1 MSKTFL
7 NEYAVAFSTIG
18 LFTNITA
25 FMPGNKASEWT
36 DAYAIL
42 RAGHWPLLDP
52 SKITPT
58 TMDDAAADGRLDIV
72 AWLQEHHSEVGC
84 TTNAMDL
91 AAAGGHLDIVKFL
104 HQYRTEGCTK
114 NAMTQA
120 AAGGYLDVVEYL
132 FHSTTYKFDMT
143 DAMRHATEFNHK
155 DVVEWLERQHLRCP
169 PLMGSNSVLQKEC
182 LGSSQRRYYALQHS
196 GQAFAKPAEL
206 HKVVRYL
213 KLYTYSI
220 RSMPPKPPPASNGGT
235 KSQKSKATKQANTAK
250 PPEKATS
257 LPKLT
262 STKLIPAKSTSP
274 IKAKAD
280 GSAKMPTLET
290 KPSDPQIATATA
302 SNGETG
308 ENEVS
313 TSANS
318 AQVETPPEVVAVE
331 AAEVDQALLQTGN
344 VVLKY
349 EMYSESFVIEKG
361 SMTGTAIDEAY
372 CLSFVM
378 PNCRIHLSM
387 HEPAMKLALES
398 QGDTDNVFLHEEPP
412 GTYHGLQVDQTYY
425 VYIEQEAD
433 QLAWDQAHMREIALT
448 MEGAAEDSK
457 RKADKKDD
465 GRGFESCSCIEG
477 NPCVDEY
484 GCKDWHNRFA
494 IAAKHGWKWF

>member
-1 MSKTFL
+1 
-7 NEYAVAFSTIG
+7 
-18 LFTNITA
+18 
-25 FMPGNKASEWT
+25 
-36 DAYAIL
+36 
-42 RAGHWPLLDP
+42 
-52 SKITPT
+52 
-58 TMDDAAADGRLDIV
+58 
-72 AWLQEHHSEVGC
+72 
-84 TTNAMDL
+84 
-91 AAAGGHLDIVKFL
+91 
-104 HQYRTEGCTK
+104 
-114 NAMTQA
+114 
-120 AAGGYLDVVEYL
+120 
-132 FHSTTYKFDMT
+132 
-143 DAMRHATEFNHK
+143 
-155 DVVEWLERQHLRCP
+155 
-169 PLMGSNSVLQKEC
+169 
-182 LGSSQRRYYALQHS
+182 
-196 GQAFAKPAEL
+196 
-206 HKVVRYL
+206 
-213 KLYTYSI
+213 
-220 RSMPPKPPPASNGGT
+220 MPPKPPPASNGGT
-235 KSQKSKATKQANTAK
+235 KSPKSKATKQANTAK

-349 EMYSESFVIEKG
+349 EMYSEFFVIEKG

-398 QGDTDNVFLHEEPP
+398 QGDTDNVFLREEPP

-433 QLAWDQAHMREIALT
+433 QLARDQAHMREIALT

-465 GRGFESCSCIEG
+465 ERGFESCSCIEG

-494 IAAKHGWKWF
+494 IAAKHGWKGF